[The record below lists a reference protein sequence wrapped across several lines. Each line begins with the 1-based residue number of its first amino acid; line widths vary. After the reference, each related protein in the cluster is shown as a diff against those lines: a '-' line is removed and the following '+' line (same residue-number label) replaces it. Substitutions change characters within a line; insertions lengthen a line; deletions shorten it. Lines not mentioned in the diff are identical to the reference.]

1 MLVSRVP
8 AVALVALALLAG
20 PGCFDDPA
28 RENPLDPLSEGF
40 RDEGAVSGQ
49 ITGLYPPFPGRADVR
64 VRLVPVG
71 PAGRPELATR
81 TDASGQFALSDVPS
95 GPYAVVA
102 EQEGFLGATDT
113 VTIAPGT
120 VAETTIQLDA
130 LPEVTEQTVRSVH
143 ISRWFPD
150 EPVFQLEVDVA
161 ATDPD
166 RPEDVD
172 SAALAVPDLGVSLP
186 LGAVGGETGQ
196 FTALFD
202 DTELPAPGL
211 EGLLGRTLR
220 VEVKDAAGNVG
231 LGPPLNL
238 VRVIELSPQTERPQG
253 LEVVS
258 PTPTLVWRPAQLPF
272 AFTYR
277 VDVFL
282 VVEEL
287 GLPTLIERREAIGPS
302 ITSIDVATELVPG
315 DYFWTV
321 WVVDAFGNRS
331 RSREAGFRVAG

>member
-1 MLVSRVP
+1 MVM
-8 AVALVALALLAG
+8 LLAG

-40 RDEGAVSGQ
+40 RDEGAVSGRV
-49 ITGLYPPFPGRADVR
+49 TGLYPPFPGRADVR

-81 TDASGQFALSDVPS
+81 TDASGQFALGDVPS
-95 GPYAVVA
+95 GPYAIVA

-113 VTIAPGT
+113 VTVAPGA

-130 LPEVTEQTVRSVH
+130 LPEVTEQSVRSVH

-150 EPVFQLEVDVA
+150 EPVFQLEVA
-161 ATDPD
+161 ITATDPD

-172 SAALAVPDLGVSLP
+172 SAALAVPDLGLSLP
-186 LGAVGGETGQ
+186 LDPVGGETGR
-196 FTALFD
+196 FSALFD
-202 DTELPAPGL
+202 NAELPAPGI
-211 EGLLGRTLR
+211 ETLLGRMLR
-220 VEVKDAAGNVG
+220 AEVFDAAGNTG
-231 LGPPLNL
+231 LGPPLSL
-238 VRVIELSPQTERPQG
+238 VRVIEQSPQTERPQS
-253 LEVVS
+253 LAVVG
-258 PTPTLVWRPAQLPF
+258 PMPTLVWRPLQLPF

-282 VVEEL
+282 VVEEI
-287 GLPTLIERREAIGPS
+287 GLPTLIERHEDIAPS
-302 ITSIDVATELVPG
+302 ITSLDVETELIPG

-321 WVVDAFGNRS
+321 WVVDTFGNRS
-331 RSREAGFRVAG
+331 RSKEAGFQVVN